1 MNGQYIDQGNLYIT
15 DGYVSKIS
23 TKLVSFDEEVT
34 IEANYSNYGST
45 TIDIDWTK
53 AKEHDEPTSF
63 QEANSSLYN
72 EMVAWKIDNV
82 VPYLYAKPGWDNTI
96 SHTNS
101 LYDAGHNDCY
111 FETNKFENETAEI
124 GGNVENYSKEELN
137 NICFSELYT
146 RSQNVIS
153 SLGNSQVTARILNSE
168 ELAELLFIAYNRD
181 DEELI
186 QINKMLDVQYDS
198 LYSTGKDVLE
208 KRQEK
213 LDQEINIA
221 AIDLTTDSILKA
233 DKKKQ
238 EEDKIN
244 EANKNRAIKEKALNI
259 LNEYE
264 EQLDPRVF
272 ELASQEI
279 SKVSPEESKSGNSS
293 KSNIGRTVK
302 GFSARRVIKRK
313 TETED

>member
-1 MNGQYIDQGNLYIT
+1 
-15 DGYVSKIS
+15 
-23 TKLVSFDEEVT
+23 
-34 IEANYSNYGST
+34 
-45 TIDIDWTK
+45 
-53 AKEHDEPTSF
+53 
-63 QEANSSLYN
+63 
-72 EMVAWKIDNV
+72 
-82 VPYLYAKPGWDNTI
+82 
-96 SHTNS
+96 
-101 LYDAGHNDCY
+101 
-111 FETNKFENETAEI
+111 
-124 GGNVENYSKEELN
+124 
-137 NICFSELYT
+137 
-146 RSQNVIS
+146 
-153 SLGNSQVTARILNSE
+153 
-168 ELAELLFIAYNRD
+168 
-181 DEELI
+181 
-186 QINKMLDVQYDS
+186 MLDVQYDS

-293 KSNIGRTVK
+293 KSKSQSNTGRTVK